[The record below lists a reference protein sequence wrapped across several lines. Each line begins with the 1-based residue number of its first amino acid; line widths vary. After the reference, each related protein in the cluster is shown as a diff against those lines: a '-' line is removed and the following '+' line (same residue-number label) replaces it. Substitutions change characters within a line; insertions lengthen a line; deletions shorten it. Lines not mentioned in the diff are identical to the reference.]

1 MRKIY
6 IIYFVLKA
14 QTPTMKLFFA
24 IVSLLSLSHAAVITV
39 APGES
44 IQAAIDLAQPGDTIS
59 LEDGKF
65 NEELLSSRDGEEG
78 NPITI
83 TGSRNAILSGTGKKG
98 RLFEINHSYWTV
110 NGFTIDGKMGKGEK
124 EEDFQDKLIY
134 VLGNRETRVI
144 KRYGTEFRSSIDGVI
159 ISNMHLTNASGE
171 CLRLRYFI
179 SGAEIFGNVISNCGI
194 GDFVFGGM
202 KAKNGEVSP
211 VRVGIVQLGLI
222 LGVRSKL

>member
-1 MRKIY
+1 MKAF
-6 IIYFVLKA
+6 FVA
-14 QTPTMKLFFA
+14 A
-24 IVSLLSLSHAAVITV
+24 ALLSLSSAEVLTV
-39 APGES
+39 APGQS
-44 IQAAIDLAQPGDTIS
+44 IQAAIDLAQPGDTIE

-83 TGSRNAILSGTGKKG
+83 TGSRNAVLSGTGKTG

-124 EEDFQDKLIY
+124 EEDFQDKLMY

-144 KRYGTEFRSSIDGVI
+144 KRYGTEFRSSIDGIV

-171 CLRLRYFI
+171 CLRLRYFV
-179 SGAEIFGNVISNCGI
+179 SGVEIFGNVISNCGI

-202 KAKNGEVSP
+202 KAKNGELNHATKGVA
-211 VRVGIVQLGLI
+211 RLGSDF
-222 LGVRSKL
+222 GGS